1 MSIPRGRT
9 VSERHDIAVI
19 GGGIVGLA
27 TAYRL
32 LEARAGVSIA
42 VFDKEDAVAT
52 HQSGH
57 NSGVVHAGLYYA
69 PGSAKARLCRQ
80 GKADLEA

>member
-1 MSIPRGRT
+1 MLIRGIR
-9 VSERHDIAVI
+9 AAAL
-19 GGGIVGLA
+19 GAALA
-27 TAYRL
+27 L
-32 LEARAGVSIA
+32 VVGVSIA